1 MSIFQI
7 IALSYLFYSLVDIFK
22 TIKALIYRDKKIT
35 DILQCAKCFSFW
47 LVLATTQNLEIAL
60 LVSLCVLILDN
71 FLVTR
76 I

>member
-22 TIKALIYRDKKIT
+22 TIKDLVQRKKKIT

-47 LVLATTQNLEIAL
+47 LVLATTHNLEIAL

-71 FLVTR
+71 YLAPR
-76 I
+76 L

>member
-22 TIKALIYRDKKIT
+22 TIKDLVKRKKKIT

-47 LVLATTQNLEIAL
+47 LVLATTHNLEIAL

-71 FLVTR
+71 YLAPR
-76 I
+76 L